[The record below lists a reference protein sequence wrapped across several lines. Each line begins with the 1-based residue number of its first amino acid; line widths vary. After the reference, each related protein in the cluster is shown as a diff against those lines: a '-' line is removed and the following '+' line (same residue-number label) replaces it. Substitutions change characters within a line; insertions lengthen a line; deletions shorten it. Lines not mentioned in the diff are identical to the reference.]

1 MTLEGIDDLDRYIL
15 YVLQGDAREASSN
28 DIAQRM
34 GVSSSTV
41 RKRIDRLEAEG
52 VITGYRATVDYAK
65 AGFDLQFQI
74 VCTAPIEDRGDLAA
88 RAMEVPGVVGVREI
102 ACGEGNVL
110 VQVVAVDNED
120 LNRIARG
127 LSDLGLAVA
136 DEQLVRRD
144 RFTPY
149 DGFEHSVD
157 PAS

>member
-1 MTLEGIDDLDRYIL
+1 
-15 YVLQGDAREASSN
+15 
-28 DIAQRM
+28 M

-41 RKRIDRLEAEG
+41 RKRIDRLEVEG
-52 VITGYRATVDYAK
+52 VITGYRATVDYAN

-74 VCTAPIEDRGDLAA
+74 VCTAPIEDRGRLAG
-88 RAMEVPGVVGVREI
+88 RALGPPGVVGVREI
-102 ACGEGNVL
+102 ACGEENVV

-144 RFTPY
+144 RRAPY
-149 DGFEHSVD
+149 DGFDRPAD